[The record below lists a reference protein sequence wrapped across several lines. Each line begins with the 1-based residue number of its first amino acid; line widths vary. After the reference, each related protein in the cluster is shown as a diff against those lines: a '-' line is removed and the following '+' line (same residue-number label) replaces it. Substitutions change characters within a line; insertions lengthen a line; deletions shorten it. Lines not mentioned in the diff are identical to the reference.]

1 MAVTIAEY
9 LGQRTDSNIDILPIK
24 LKEEKEVLCP
34 FMDRNCDK
42 VSKGLPPV
50 CIVRKDN
57 GLIWLVCEHRLC
69 SSRTKKK
76 IREADKIREI
86 PISLVPHQIDI
97 LTQIAQIIYND
108 ATIKPSEISVK
119 REAHIKLPDADIS
132 YHADY
137 LMANS
142 KIDSKVNKIILE
154 MQGGGETSSTG
165 AITRHL
171 EEWAQ
176 LENPDNAFL
185 SKKLAANSIET
196 NAWRRQQEQFIIKG
210 NVAEKTDARM
220 TLAMGVPLFNYLKK
234 RFIEASNLNDVPD
247 NWSLCLIGFDEY
259 QDGTFKLDNRFY
271 KYPPNPIVL
280 KAKSDCILFTNYES
294 FLKILTQQGA
304 ECVDLFKGKFLRL
317 DNSIVEL

>member
-9 LGQRTDSNIDILPIK
+9 LGQRTDAQLAITPIK
-24 LKEEKEVLCP
+24 LAEEKNVLCP
-34 FMDRNCDK
+34 FMDRDCDK

-57 GLIWLVCEHRLC
+57 GLIWIVCEHRLC

-76 IREADKIREI
+76 IQEGDKFKDIAI
-86 PISLVPHQIDI
+86 NLVPHQVEI
-97 LTQIAQIIYND
+97 LSQIAKIIYN
-108 ATIKPSEISVK
+108 TNELKPSDIGIK
-119 REAHIKLPDADIS
+119 REAHIKLPDIS

-137 LMANS
+137 LMMNL
-142 KIDSKVNKIILE
+142 KTDGEINKIILE

-185 SKKLAANSIET
+185 VKKLMANSIET

-210 NVAEKTDARM
+210 NVAEKTHARM
-220 TLAMGVPLFNYLKK
+220 TLAMGIPLFNYLKK
-234 RFIEASNLNDVPD
+234 RFIEASNLNEVPD

-259 QDGTFKLDNRFY
+259 KEGIFQADNRTY

-280 KAKSDCILFTNYES
+280 KAKSDCILFTDYES